1 MSASHRIDASVWRQH
16 AWHNRVQT
24 FVLLAL
30 MGGFLALLGYL
41 LWGRDGILML
51 LVAGAVGVFFNPAFS
66 PWLVMRLYDAQP
78 IAPAQ
83 APALAQAVTALTGR
97 AGLPREPELFY
108 VPSPLLNAFAVGSR
122 ERSAIGLTDGLLREL
137 DLRELVGVL
146 AHEVS
151 HIRNGDLRVMGLADT
166 FSRATSILSL
176 LGQFLLILNLPLILF
191 AEVTINWWAIA
202 LLVFAPSLSALAQLA
217 LSRTREFDAD
227 LNAARLTGDPDG
239 LARALAKLERIQGG
253 WLERIFMPGRRVEQ
267 PSILRTHPETDERIA
282 RLMELKPKLQARPVL
297 AREVPAFDSRRIFGA
312 PPARRPRWHV
322 NGLWY

>member
-1 MSASHRIDASVWRQH
+1 MSAGGRIDVTVWRQH

-24 FVLLAL
+24 LVLLAL
-30 MGGFLALLGYL
+30 MGGFLALLGWL

-51 LVAGAVGVFFNPAFS
+51 LVAGAVGVLFNPAFS
-66 PWLVMRLYDAQP
+66 PRLVMRLYDARP
-78 IAPAQ
+78 IAPRQ
-83 APALAQAVTALTGR
+83 APALVQAVSTLSLR

-108 VPSPLLNAFAVGSR
+108 VPSPMLNAFAVGSR

-151 HIRNGDLRVMGLADT
+151 HIQNGDLRVMGLADT

-176 LGQFLLILNLPLILF
+176 VGQFLLILNLPLILLT
-191 AEVTINWWAIA
+191 EVTINWWAIA
-202 LLVFAPSLSALAQLA
+202 MLVFAPSLSALAQLA

-239 LARALAKLERIQGG
+239 LARALNKLERIQGG
-253 WLERIFMPGRRVEQ
+253 WLERIFMPGRRIEQ

-282 RLMELKPKLQARPVL
+282 RLMELKPELQTQPSL
-297 AREVPAFDSRRIFGA
+297 AREVPAFDHRRILGA
-312 PPARRPRWHV
+312 PPPRRPRWHV

>member
-1 MSASHRIDASVWRQH
+1 MSRGDRIDASVWRQH
-16 AWHNRVQT
+16 AWHNRAQT
-24 FVLLAL
+24 LVLLAL
-30 MGGFLALLGYL
+30 MGGFLALLGWL

-66 PWLVMRLYDAQP
+66 PWLVMRLYDARP
-78 IAPAQ
+78 LAPGQ
-83 APALAQAVTALTGR
+83 APALAQAVAALTGR
-97 AGLPREPELFY
+97 AGLPREPELYY

-151 HIRNGDLRVMGLADT
+151 HIRNDDLRVMGLADT
-166 FSRATSILSL
+166 FSRATSTLSL
-176 LGQFLLILNLPLILF
+176 VGQFLLILNLPLILLT
-191 AEVTINWWAIA
+191 EVTINWWAIA

-267 PSILRTHPETDERIA
+267 PSILRTHPETNERIA
-282 RLMELKPKLQARPVL
+282 RLMALKPKLQAAPVL
-297 AREVPAFDSRRIFGA
+297 AREVPAFDPRRVVGA